1 MKRFVIIMAMALMSL
16 CAFADNYERSS
27 DEPVYV
33 TFWTNQNLTGRI
45 AVYYNDD
52 FVGYITKYYSG
63 RPACGAAGCVTIQVR
78 GTGNIWKAVG
88 EDGTVW
94 NSERVTLQ
102 PGCNTVR
109 LYKSSSSTRTVKP
122 SESSNTYGSAPKS
135 KGVSNKERQMAE
147 DVSASIGSAAGLLLG
162 TALAQGPGWDKY
174 AHRLD
179 LGIGLGYG
187 YGGLGVKI
195 NWQAPVVF
203 GMTAGLG
210 VSAPEGR
217 VCWNIGM
224 QMWCTDNWNWEIGL
238 GSRYYGRYGD
248 YMPGVIVST
257 NYQYP
262 ITDRFGILGGIGAS
276 GSTNS
281 NPYVRFEFNLG
292 LVFRLMSR

>member
-1 MKRFVIIMAMALMSL
+1 MTLMMVLIPL
-16 CAFADNYERSS
+16 CAFATDPERSS

-33 TFWTNQNLTGRI
+33 TFWTNQNSTGRI
-45 AVYYNDD
+45 AVYYNGYLA
-52 FVGYITKYYSG
+52 GYITKYYSG
-63 RPACGAAGCVTIQVR
+63 RPDCGAAGCVTIQVK
-78 GTGNIWKAVG
+78 GTGNTWQGVG

-94 NSERVTLQ
+94 NSEKVTLR

-109 LYKSSSSTRTVKP
+109 LYKSSESASSASRQ
-122 SESSNTYGSAPKS
+122 SNSSDSYGSATKS
-135 KGVSNKERQMAE
+135 TGLSNKERQLAE
-147 DVSASIGSAAGLLLG
+147 DVGSTLGESAGRLLG

-179 LGIGLGYG
+179 LGVGLGYG

-195 NWQAPVVF
+195 NWQSPVVF

-217 VCWNIGM
+217 ICWNLGI
-224 QMWCTDNWNWEIGL
+224 QAWCTDHWNWEIGL

-248 YMPGVIVST
+248 YMPGVIIST

-262 ITDRFGILGGIGAS
+262 ITDRFGILGGIGTS
-276 GSTNS
+276 MSTNS